1 MNYEEFIESKKHS
14 TGEFG
19 FNPVW
24 YPENI
29 FDFQKFIIER
39 AVKKGRIGI
48 FADTG
53 NKIIKVQ
60 VKATES
66 PKITNQWRG
75 RSEAY
80 VFNIKRKGSNGAKK
94 YLNNEVDLFALVS
107 LDTMQVG
114 YIKNCDMPTTIN
126 IRVDN
131 IKGSYHDEKGI
142 INYNNIIKLNNKSIR
157 EIISITGLSE
167 TSIRNILRKGYE
179 PFKTKALYMSDL
191 TRNKEWIME
200 L

>member
-1 MNYEEFIESKKHS
+1 MSDSIRLGNKFQIGKA
-14 TGEFG
+14 GEHL
-19 FNPVW
+19 VC
-24 YPENI
+24 
-29 FDFQKFIIER
+29 FDLI
-39 AVKKGRIGI
+39 KKGFLVSI
-48 FADTG
+48 ASETLPYDLLLDTG

-60 VKATES
+60 VKTTEC
-66 PKITNQWRG
+66 PKKTNQWRG

-80 VFNIKRKGSNGAKK
+80 VFNIKRKGANGAKK
-94 YLNNEVDLFALVS
+94 YLDNEVDLFALVS

-131 IKGSYHDEKGI
+131 MKGDYHDEKGI
-142 INYNNIIKLNNKSIR
+142 INYNKIVKLKGKSIK
-157 EIISITGLSE
+157 EIISITGLSK

-191 TRNKEWIME
+191 IRNKEWIME